1 MNEKKIE
8 ELFQS
13 TEFGRSLA
21 DLLKRV
27 YKIGHDDGYEKALN
41 INSEASYNNG
51 YNKGHD
57 EGYDE
62 GHYDGW
68 DEGWDQGFDS
78 GKKEYNFRHHSN
90 TQRRDEKGRFK
101 KAG

>member
-1 MNEKKIE
+1 MNEEKIE

-27 YKIGHDDGYEKALN
+27 YKIGHNDGYEKALS

-57 EGYDE
+57 SGYDS

-68 DEGWDQGFDS
+68 CEGWEQRGR
-78 GKKEYNFRHHSN
+78 KENHHSHN
-90 TQRRDEKGRFK
+90 QPRDEKGRFI
-101 KAG
+101 